1 MRYLKTY
8 KIFEFSHEEIMD
20 SHYGSNMMQECDSI
34 IDDIKDMLLELK
46 DIGLFITVGYTPMT
60 LSYRENT
67 PKIMA
72 EVQGD
77 SLLCSYNEDDI
88 DSAFERIKEYTSSKG
103 YVTGFGN
110 WERETRD
117 SNGRKNISVYQMLIQ
132 K

>member
-8 KIFEFSHEEIMD
+8 KIFESSNEEIMNIR
-20 SHYGSNMMQECDSI
+20 YGADVVEECNSI
-34 IDDIKDMLLELK
+34 IYDIVDMLLELK
-46 DIGLFITVGYTPMT
+46 DIGLFTMVGYTPMT
-60 LSYRENT
+60 LTYRDET

-103 YVTGFGN
+103 YVTGFGT
-110 WERETRD
+110 WERET
-117 SNGRKNISVYQMLIQ
+117 SNGKKMSVYQILIQ

>member
-1 MRYLKTY
+1 MKHLKTY

-20 SHYGSNMMQECDSI
+20 SHYGSNVMEECDSI
-34 IDDIKDMLLELK
+34 IADIKDMLLELK

-60 LSYRENT
+60 LTYRDKT

-103 YVTGFGN
+103 YVTGFGT
-110 WERETRD
+110 WEREVE
-117 SNGRKNISVYQMLIQ
+117 NGKKMSVYQILIQ

>member
-20 SHYGSNMMQECDSI
+20 SHYGSNVMKECDSI
-34 IDDIKDMLLELK
+34 IADIKDMLLELQ

-60 LSYRENT
+60 LVYREKT

-103 YVTGFGN
+103 YATGYGT
-110 WERETRD
+110 WEREGE
-117 SNGRKNISVYQMLIQ
+117 NGKNMSVYQMLIQ

>member
-8 KIFEFSHEEIMD
+8 KIFESSNEEIMNIR
-20 SHYGSNMMQECDSI
+20 YGADVVEECNSI
-34 IDDIKDMLLELK
+34 IYDIVDMLLELK
-46 DIGLFITVGYTPMT
+46 DIGLFTMVGYTPMT
-60 LSYRENT
+60 LTYRDET

-103 YVTGFGN
+103 YATGFGT
-110 WERETRD
+110 WEREVE
-117 SNGRKNISVYQMLIQ
+117 NGKKMSVYQILIQ

>member
-8 KIFEFSHEEIMD
+8 KIFESSNEEIMNIR
-20 SHYGSNMMQECDSI
+20 YGADVVEECNSI
-34 IDDIKDMLLELK
+34 IYDIVDMLLELK
-46 DIGLFITVGYTPMT
+46 DIGLFTMVGYTPMT
-60 LSYRENT
+60 LTYRDET

-88 DSAFERIKEYTSSKG
+88 DSAFERIKEYSSSKG
-103 YVTGFGN
+103 YATGFGN
-110 WERETRD
+110 WERE
-117 SNGRKNISVYQMLIQ
+117 SGNGKKISVYQMLIQ

>member
-20 SHYGSNMMQECDSI
+20 SHYGSNVMEECDSI
-34 IDDIKDMLLELK
+34 IADIKDMLLELK

-103 YVTGFGN
+103 YVTGFGT
-110 WERETRD
+110 WEREVE
-117 SNGRKNISVYQMLIQ
+117 NGKKMSVYQILIQ

>member
-8 KIFEFSHEEIMD
+8 KIFESSNEEIMNIR
-20 SHYGSNMMQECDSI
+20 YGADVVEECNSI
-34 IDDIKDMLLELK
+34 IYDIVDMLLELK
-46 DIGLFITVGYTPMT
+46 DIGLFTMVGYTPMT
-60 LSYRENT
+60 LTYRDET

-88 DSAFERIKEYTSSKG
+88 DSAFERIKEYSSSKG
-103 YVTGFGN
+103 YATGFGN
-110 WERETRD
+110 WERESGND
-117 SNGRKNISVYQMLIQ
+117 KKISVYQMLIQ

>member
-8 KIFEFSHEEIMD
+8 KIFESSHEEIMNVR
-20 SHYGSNMMQECDSI
+20 YGSDVVEECDSI
-34 IDDIKDMLLELK
+34 IDDINDMILELK
-46 DIGLFITVGYTPMT
+46 DIGLFVMVGYTPMT
-60 LSYRENT
+60 LTYRDKT

-103 YVTGFGN
+103 YATGFGT
-110 WERETRD
+110 WERET
-117 SNGRKNISVYQMLIQ
+117 SNGKKMSVYQILIQ

>member
-20 SHYGSNMMQECDSI
+20 SHYGSNVMEECDSI
-34 IDDIKDMLLELK
+34 IADIKDMLLELK

-60 LSYRENT
+60 ISYREST

-103 YVTGFGN
+103 YVTGFGT
-110 WERETRD
+110 WEREVE
-117 SNGRKNISVYQMLIQ
+117 NGKKMSVYQILIQ

>member
-1 MRYLKTY
+1 MRYLKIY

-20 SHYGSNMMQECDSI
+20 SHYGSNVMEECDSI
-34 IDDIKDMLLELK
+34 IADIKDMLLELK

-60 LSYRENT
+60 LTYRDKT

-103 YVTGFGN
+103 YATGFGT
-110 WERETRD
+110 WEREVE
-117 SNGRKNISVYQMLIQ
+117 NGKKMSVYQILIQ

>member
-20 SHYGSNMMQECDSI
+20 SHYGSNMMGECDSI
-34 IDDIKDMLLELK
+34 IADIKDMLLELK

-103 YVTGFGN
+103 YVTGFGT
-110 WERETRD
+110 WEREVE
-117 SNGRKNISVYQMLIQ
+117 NGKKMSVYQILIQ